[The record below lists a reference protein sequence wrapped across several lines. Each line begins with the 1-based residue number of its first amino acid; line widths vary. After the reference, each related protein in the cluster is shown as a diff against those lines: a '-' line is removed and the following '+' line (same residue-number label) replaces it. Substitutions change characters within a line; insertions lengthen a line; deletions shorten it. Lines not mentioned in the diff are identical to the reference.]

1 MAEQNQQRPPIFLFT
16 DGASSG
22 NPGPGGY
29 GVVLKCAGR
38 EMEMSGGF
46 SLTTNNRMELLA
58 VIKGLEAIRWQNAE
72 VHVYSD
78 SSYVVNAVNKGWL
91 ENWQRKGYAKV
102 KNPDLWMR
110 FARLYKLH
118 RASESYYLVFGRKCL
133 DYSRTVFRASA
144 GSSYYL
150 SKKRE
155 GLFAR
160 AEVADKQRGIG
171 KNNADES
178 YLRKIMPL
186 GNHLSAQKNICL
198 RGSEI
203 L

>member
-1 MAEQNQQRPPIFLFT
+1 MAETNQQRPPIFLFT

-38 EMEMSGGF
+38 EMEMSGGY

-78 SSYVVNAVNKGWL
+78 SSYVVNAINKGWL
-91 ENWQRKGYAKV
+91 EGWQRRGYAKV

-110 FARLYKLH
+110 FANLYRMH
-118 RASESYYLVFGRKCL
+118 
-133 DYSRTVFRASA
+133 
-144 GSSYYL
+144 
-150 SKKRE
+150 
-155 GLFAR
+155 
-160 AEVADKQRGIG
+160 
-171 KNNADES
+171 
-178 YLRKIMPL
+178 
-186 GNHLSAQKNICL
+186 
-198 RGSEI
+198 RGSFHWIKGHAGHPENERCDA
-203 L
+203 LAVAAGAGAVAAGRQLPPDPGYLPDEPTVL

>member
-1 MAEQNQQRPPIFLFT
+1 MNNAMEGCRPPIFLYT

-58 VIKGLEAIRWQNAE
+58 VIKGLEAIKWQNAE

-91 ENWQRKGYAKV
+91 SNWVGKGYAKV

-110 FARLYKLH
+110 FEPLLRRHRVTLH
-118 RASESYYLVFGRKCL
+118 WIKGHAGHPENERCDALAVAAGAGAAGAGRVL
-133 DYSRTVFRASA
+133 PPDA
-144 GSSYYL
+144 GY
-150 SKKRE
+150 
-155 GLFAR
+155 AP
-160 AEVADKQRGIG
+160 D
-171 KNNADES
+171 
-178 YLRKIMPL
+178 
-186 GNHLSAQKNICL
+186 
-198 RGSEI
+198 
-203 L
+203 